1 MSRSKSFER
10 GVRRQGI
17 TIMKTVVPKEEIKR
31 IRAERTAE
39 RWKIAQA
46 DLEAKAAAK
55 AAEMAAS
62 ASDSG
67 EIGEEELAMV
77 QDLGTPRVGEVAE
90 VVNAI
95 MAQDQ

>member
-1 MSRSKSFER
+1 M
-10 GVRRQGI
+10 
-17 TIMKTVVPKEEIKR
+17 
-31 IRAERTAE
+31 
-39 RWKIAQA
+39 
-46 DLEAKAAAK
+46 EAKAAAK